1 LDPTSGKMEYKYGTL
16 CFFVTEGA
24 KKISAVV
31 LLFTVF
37 FLAVADFGGMKLP
50 SRDPFYLMLQAP
62 SLFLL

>member
-1 LDPTSGKMEYKYGTL
+1 MEYKYGTL

-37 FLAVADFGGMKLP
+37 FGCCRLRRNETAVKG
-50 SRDPFYLMLQAP
+50 SI
-62 SLFLL
+62 LFDAASTITLSPVNFQ